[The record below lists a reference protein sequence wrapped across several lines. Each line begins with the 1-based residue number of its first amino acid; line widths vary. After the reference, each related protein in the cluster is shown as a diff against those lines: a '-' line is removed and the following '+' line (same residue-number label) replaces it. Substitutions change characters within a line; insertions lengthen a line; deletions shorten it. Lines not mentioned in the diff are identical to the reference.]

1 MSQCVSVRS
10 VYWYKKKLLDL
21 MSQTLHTLEHVM
33 HEAQR
38 TLNSVH
44 EALPPGDPSYPFT
57 IAQLAPVDQGRWH
70 VSPGEYIHVMK
81 IKDGHVEPGFQAPS
95 SRDVVKSTLLM
106 ARNDLPIG
114 SGCVSAF
121 VVLKLMTLVGRG
133 IGEREEE
140 VFKEVFSAY
149 LKRFRS
155 PVKLM
160 PKARTMIIH
169 PTVGGTERFREGQ
182 WYGMGDRP
190 RIRCEQLVRK
200 EIMIYSEVVGVH
212 VEVESTPHP
221 TTGAVQRRLAR
232 IPVLRE
238 CNRGKIVKK
247 GRAKDRQ
254 CDLLD
259 NGRESHATAV
269 ATQIMTRATIS
280 GLYWPG
286 ENPLDVNDFDRRR
299 FDRARPPF
307 HVIFSG

>member
-1 MSQCVSVRS
+1 MN
-10 VYWYKKKLLDL
+10 
-21 MSQTLHTLEHVM
+21 QTLYPLEDVM
-33 HEAQR
+33 HEAQKAI
-38 TLNSVH
+38 NSVH

-81 IKDGHVEPGFQAPS
+81 IKDSATWPGFQAPS

-114 SGCVSAF
+114 SGYVPAF
-121 VVLKLMTLVGRG
+121 EVLKLLTLLGRG
-133 IGEREEE
+133 IGEREEQ

-169 PTVGGTERFREGQ
+169 PTVGDTERFHEGQ

-190 RIRCEQLVRK
+190 RVRCEQLVGK
-200 EIMIYSEVVGVH
+200 ATMIYSEVVGVH
-212 VEVESTPHP
+212 VEVEST
-221 TTGAVQRRLAR
+221 TIGAVQRRLAR

-238 CNRGKIVKK
+238 CNRGKIFKK
-247 GRAKDRQ
+247 GRAKGRQ

-259 NGRESHATAV
+259 NGRESHATAM
-269 ATQIMTRATIS
+269 ATQLRTEATIS

-299 FDRARPPF
+299 FDRALPPF
-307 HVIFSG
+307 HVIFIG